1 MTPTLLQPFDSPA
14 LGRMSSRIAMAAMTR
29 GFCGPNHTATA
40 AMADYYGKRAESGVG
55 LVLTEGTVIHSS
67 ADGYNNVPH
76 IETAEQTDSWRQVV
90 ARVQAGGGKIFCQL
104 WHCGRISHEDFTGG
118 VPPLSST
125 AVAADGINRQNNKP
139 YGTPR
144 AMVAADFEAVRQQF
158 VKAAGNAMEA
168 GFDGVQLHL
177 GHGYLIDQFFDVRIN
192 DRTDEYGGSIE
203 NRCRFGIEITADVVA
218 ALGADKVM
226 ARISP
231 SREMGGLYDWPDLE
245 EMVPSLLAEFDRVG
259 LRMLDI
265 SCANADYFKTS
276 GRVIRMARPSWPHFL
291 IGGASLT
298 LQRAEDE
305 VSAGLLDMVTWGRL
319 LIANPDLPRRFSQ
332 GLELAEFD
340 RSMLGTLA

>member
-1 MTPTLLQPFDSPA
+1 
-14 LGRMSSRIAMAAMTR
+14 
-29 GFCGPNHTATA
+29 
-40 AMADYYGKRAESGVG
+40 
-55 LVLTEGTVIHSS
+55 
-67 ADGYNNVPH
+67 
-76 IETAEQTDSWRQVV
+76 
-90 ARVQAGGGKIFCQL
+90 L

-144 AMVAADFEAVRQQF
+144 AMVAADFQVVRQQF
-158 VKAAGNAMEA
+158 VKSAKNAMEA

-177 GHGYLIDQFFDVRIN
+177 GHGYLVDQFFDARIN

-203 NRCRFGIEITADVVA
+203 NRCRFGVEITAEVVA
-218 ALGADKVM
+218 AIGAEKVM

-231 SREMGGLYDWPDLE
+231 SREMGGLYDWPDLD
-245 EMVPSLLAEFDRVG
+245 EMVPLLLAEFDRVG

-265 SCANADYFKTS
+265 SCANADYFRTS
-276 GRVIRMARPSWPHFL
+276 GRVVRMARQSWPHFL
-291 IGGASLT
+291 IGGTSLT
-298 LQRAEDE
+298 LQQAEEE

-319 LIANPDLPRRFSQ
+319 LIANPDLPRRFCQ

-340 RSMLGTLA
+340 RAMLGALD